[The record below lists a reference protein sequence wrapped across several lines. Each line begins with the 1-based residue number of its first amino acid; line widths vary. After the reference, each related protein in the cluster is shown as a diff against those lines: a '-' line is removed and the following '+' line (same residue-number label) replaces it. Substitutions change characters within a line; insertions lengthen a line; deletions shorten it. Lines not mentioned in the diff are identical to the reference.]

1 MVNQAEFAALIDV
14 LKNINARLDKLEEG
28 TALLQQ
34 ELHNRET
41 TPHIRNHTLEEIKL
55 ADFPSF
61 DGDGDLDLYLD
72 RERRMERIFAHKKLD
87 DHKRFNHAILKITRN
102 KEGCTLPCVM
112 FGDFNKIVCQAEKEG
127 GVPRSERLMDAF
139 RNTIDDCGLRD
150 LGYKESNFTWKSANT
165 WANATETNDAMRLTK
180 YAESLSSWA
189 ARTLSKLKKNI
200 KANEENLRVARER
213 EPDAA
218 MLDEC
223 SLLVSSLNDARC
235 NDWDTNALHTLLD
248 VEALLDTFK
257 LCASDCIEI
266 GDDDDN
272 GGGTFKSCVYD
283 CIGVSR
289 YLQVIY
295 FASMGL
301 DLRNFM
307 ILLRFSSSP
316 PVFPSRRQHLDVR
329 PPQLVLSDFKSAPTL
344 AASCIHLLQV
354 TLKLGSRLI
363 ADLGRGCLVVSRC
376 GGPYSRFWSKLS
388 DAGDYTSS
396 GGDFDTFIEDEDSRT
411 MGQQAAK
418 RLEAAQRKGK
428 STQSDHNSEALSV
441 ARSIEETSA
450 QSTSRLADL

>member
-1 MVNQAEFAALIDV
+1 MVNQAEFADLIDV

-87 DHKRFNHAILKITRN
+87 DHKRFNHAILKITSLATRGQL
-102 KEGCTLPCVM
+102 KLSR
-112 FGDFNKIVCQAEKEG
+112 I
-127 GVPRSERLMDAF
+127 GVGERLNIVFLMEIMIDAV
-139 RNTIDDCGLRD
+139 RLERIRHSCGFVE
-150 LGYKESNFTWKSANT
+150 GICV
-165 WANATETNDAMRLTK
+165 
-180 YAESLSSWA
+180 SSSGNSG
-189 ARTLSKLKKNI
+189 ARALSKLKKNI

-272 GGGTFKSCVYD
+272 GGGTFKSCVSD

-289 YLQVIY
+289 YLQVISTK
-295 FASMGL
+295 FH
-301 DLRNFM
+301 DLTSVL
-307 ILLRFSSSP
+307 IITTGVSVAP
-316 PVFPSRRQHLDVR
+316 ATSRCS
-329 PPQLVLSDFKSAPTL
+329 PPQLVLSDFKSSPTL

-376 GGPYSRFWSKLS
+376 GGPYSRFWLGFFKKLC
-388 DAGDYTSS
+388 Y
-396 GGDFDTFIEDEDSRT
+396 
-411 MGQQAAK
+411 
-418 RLEAAQRKGK
+418 
-428 STQSDHNSEALSV
+428 
-441 ARSIEETSA
+441 
-450 QSTSRLADL
+450 